1 MKRRLGMVG
10 NGVRALIA
18 LALLVVCVQDWPA
31 ARATWALLELPPVD
45 HLARAQSLRADG
57 QSQAAMLV
65 MNEGLQRHTEPD
77 TVRARLLAL
86 RSELRRAER
95 TDWQGPLR
103 SAVRGAVTGRA
114 ADPPGL
120 VAAAVADLFVFG
132 DVRDLIIQSGRGLR
146 GEEVDAVIVGLS
158 AAGLALTA
166 LPAVDGGT
174 AVLKAARRNDA
185 LSAPLANHL
194 MKQSRQ
200 ALRSGDTAALRR
212 VADDTSGLTHAMG
225 VAPALRLLRGVE
237 RPGQLRHA
245 ARFARRPGGAY
256 ALWAGGPAFTRWL
269 ADADDHARAMALIA
283 ARRGEAGLAHLLRQA
298 RVMARPHPVLG
309 IMKGIYK
316 GNAAA
321 LASHFLRRHA
331 ALVAALA
338 GGWLLFELGSLGLR
352 LRRRTRPSIHATR

>member
-1 MKRRLGMVG
+1 MVG

-18 LALLVVCVQDWPA
+18 LALLVLCVQDWPA
-31 ARATWALLELPPVD
+31 ARATWAMLELPPVD

-57 QSQAAMLV
+57 HSQAAMLV
-65 MNEGLQRHTEPD
+65 IAEGLRRHAEPD
-77 TVRARLLAL
+77 TARAQLLAM

-103 SAVRGAVTGRA
+103 SAVRGAVTGTA
-114 ADPPGL
+114 TDPPGL
-120 VAAAVADLFVFG
+120 VAAVVADLFVFG

-185 LSAPLANHL
+185 LSAPMANHL

-200 ALRSGDTAALRR
+200 AVRSGDTAALRR
-212 VADDTSGLTHAMG
+212 VAGDANEMRHAMG
-225 VAPALRLLRGVE
+225 VAPTLRVLRGVE
-237 RPGQLRHA
+237 SPAQLRHA

-269 ADADDHARAMALIA
+269 ADADDHARTMALIA
-283 ARRGEAGLAHLLRQA
+283 ARRGEAGLAHLLRHA
-298 RVMARPHPVLG
+298 RVLARPHPALG
-309 IMKGIYK
+309 IMKGFYK
-316 GNAAA
+316 GNATA

-331 ALVAALA
+331 ALIAALA
-338 GGWLLFELGSLGLR
+338 AGWLLYELGTLGLR
-352 LRRRTRPSIHATR
+352 LRHRRSPRRQ